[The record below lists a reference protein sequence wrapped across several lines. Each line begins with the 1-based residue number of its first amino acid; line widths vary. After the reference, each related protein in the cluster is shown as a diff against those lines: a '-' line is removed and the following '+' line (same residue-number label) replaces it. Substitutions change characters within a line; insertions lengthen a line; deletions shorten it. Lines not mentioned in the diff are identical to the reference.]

1 MNNRSILDNPDL
13 KKLPFTTPEGYWNQ
27 AEVAINSNRKQAK
40 QTHKL
45 RSLYVQLSGVAAV
58 VLFFII
64 GGLWLINRG
73 DSTQTY
79 LSNTTT
85 DDSLWNRLEVIMQPT
100 DPISTE
106 MSAEQLEE
114 WMIANNI
121 DMDDIVNAYN

>member
-13 KKLPFTTPEGYWNQ
+13 KKRPFKTPEGYWDQ
-27 AEVAINSNRKQAK
+27 AEMAINKHRKQAT
-40 QTHKL
+40 QSHRL
-45 RSLYVQLSGVAAV
+45 RPLYVQLSGVAAV

-64 GGLWLINRG
+64 GGLWLINRN

-79 LSNTTT
+79 LSNTTS
-85 DDSLWNRLEVIMQPT
+85 DDSLWNRLEVILQPT
-100 DPISTE
+100 DPISAE
-106 MSAEQLEE
+106 MSTEQLEE